1 MDILDPLGPALADP
15 LVKALPKADLHLH
28 QEVTARLDR
37 LAGSLRS
44 RGSGTGT
51 QKAVGSRQSAAG
63 SAPADHPLPA
73 AGSWASP
80 NSGLLPTDPR
90 SPVSTPASGY
100 PRSLTG
106 AEQAY
111 SPAQRQRAPFD
122 WREWARSVIATTPPG
137 LARLDRIYEPDGTLD
152 LNGLS

>member
-1 MDILDPLGPALADP
+1 MDILDPLGPAPADP

-51 QKAVGSRQSAAG
+51 QKAVGSRQSAVG
-63 SAPADHPLPA
+63 TAPADHPLPA

-90 SPVSTPASGY
+90 SPIPGRVH
-100 PRSLTG
+100 
-106 AEQAY
+106 
-111 SPAQRQRAPFD
+111 RALLVFEKLSCRLAD
-122 WREWARSVIATTPPG
+122 HVIATNESYKAVEMQRGGVPEE
-137 LARLDRIYEPDGTLD
+137 RITIVR
-152 LNGLS
+152 N